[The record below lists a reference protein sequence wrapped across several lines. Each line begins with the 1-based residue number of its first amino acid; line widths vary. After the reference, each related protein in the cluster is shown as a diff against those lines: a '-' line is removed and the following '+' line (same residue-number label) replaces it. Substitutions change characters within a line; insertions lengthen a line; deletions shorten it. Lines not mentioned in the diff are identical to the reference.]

1 MVHEEEQTSTEA
13 SQEII
18 EPADKDSTLMENL
31 RGGEGERESSLC
43 VCEFWE
49 GGRGKQGKG

>member
-18 EPADKDSTLMENL
+18 EPADEDSTLMENL
-31 RGGEGERESSLC
+31 RGGEGEQFVC
-43 VCEFWE
+43 V
-49 GGRGKQGKG
+49 